1 MKAPK
6 FVQIN
11 NIKQRFAQRLR
22 SQGSKIVQSGKRSLR
37 ARSAESHTMKELS
50 EIMLFCTLPRNFEG
64 SRKEGEGSQKERRSH
79 NILYITQCAA

>member
-1 MKAPK
+1 MKAPN

-11 NIKQRFAQRLR
+11 NIKQRFAHRSR

-37 ARSAESHTMKELS
+37 AESHAVKGLS
-50 EIMLFCTLPRNFEG
+50 EIMLFCTLPKNFEG

-79 NILYITQCAA
+79 NILYITQCAV